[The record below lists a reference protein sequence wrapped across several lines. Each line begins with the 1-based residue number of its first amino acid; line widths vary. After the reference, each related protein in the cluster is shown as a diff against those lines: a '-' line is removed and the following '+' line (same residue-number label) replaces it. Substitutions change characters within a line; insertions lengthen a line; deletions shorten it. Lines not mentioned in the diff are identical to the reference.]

1 MANNFQDVQQGAIDL
16 IDRIKQEVKG
26 LDDQVKQLNENV
38 KKLTTSGGI
47 TPQKTVD
54 QIKALEAEMTKLNS
68 VIKKQEVQAKKLK
81 EVREAES
88 KKIKPYIH
96 SLTQLASVKKAEAAA
111 SEKLR
116 KSRLKEQDA
125 TNASRKALQKQKDAT
140 IKANLREQ
148 DAINSNRK
156 ALQKQKQAY
165 IEANRPYSQLIANHK
180 RAKAALQDAIVAHGK
195 NSREVK
201 KATIAYDKYNRKVL
215 QAQKATSNFS
225 KKGLGGVFRGFSN
238 LLGAFGVVGG
248 VMAFADFTKS
258 VINTIKELDQLNF
271 TLQAVVKN
279 EGELARTKA
288 FLTDLSMKYG
298 SELLSTTNRY
308 VKFNVAARQAG
319 LTLKE
324 TERIFETVTETSAIL
339 GLKTDELTGV
349 YLALEQMLSKGKV
362 TTEELR
368 RQLGERLPGAFD
380 LMAKALKVTTAELDE
395 MLKAGEVL
403 SKEALPLLTDEIEKF
418 YGLTGEGVDTL
429 QTATQKLSSSWDL
442 LIETLN
448 NSVGIGGLWQG
459 ILEGLSDALNGVNN
473 FIQGTQ
479 AVSKSSAFIEYF
491 KELQDNIDDT
501 IPKYKQLG
509 KATSEMREIEE
520 KIFKQREVLSNLKNN
535 RISVPSSFIVK
546 ATKELGKLEGR
557 YEALGRFK
565 QLLNDKSEA
574 EKKNLIQTILRY
586 KQKNDVI
593 DVNTD
598 LVKLEKMNVEEL
610 QTAYDNLMKGVEE
623 RQKNTIPF
631 YENLI
636 KKNEE
641 LRSTLKDT
649 NKEDLETAKNLTN
662 QNKIYRTKIDLLRAI
677 NKAQKKV
684 NKSSKE
690 EIEERPKKPKINTED
705 FFDQQ
710 IANLKKEQKA
720 VADTSKEYAFYNQL
734 IENIVAAKE
743 KLIGCKQ
750 R

>member
-1 MANNFQDVQQGAIDL
+1 M
-16 IDRIKQEVKG
+16 
-26 LDDQVKQLNENV
+26 
-38 KKLTTSGGI
+38 
-47 TPQKTVD
+47 
-54 QIKALEAEMTKLNS
+54 
-68 VIKKQEVQAKKLK
+68 
-81 EVREAES
+81 
-88 KKIKPYIH
+88 
-96 SLTQLASVKKAEAAA
+96 
-111 SEKLR
+111 
-116 KSRLKEQDA
+116 
-125 TNASRKALQKQKDAT
+125 
-140 IKANLREQ
+140 
-148 DAINSNRK
+148 
-156 ALQKQKQAY
+156 
-165 IEANRPYSQLIANHK
+165 
-180 RAKAALQDAIVAHGK
+180 
-195 NSREVK
+195 
-201 KATIAYDKYNRKVL
+201 
-215 QAQKATSNFS
+215 
-225 KKGLGGVFRGFSN
+225 GGVFRGFSN

-520 KIFKQREVLSNLKNN
+520 KIFKQREVLSN
-535 RISVPSSFIVK
+535 
-546 ATKELGKLEGR
+546 
-557 YEALGRFK
+557 FK
-565 QLLNDKSEA
+565 K
-574 EKKNLIQTILRY
+574 
-586 KQKNDVI
+586 
-593 DVNTD
+593 
-598 LVKLEKMNVEEL
+598 
-610 QTAYDNLMKGVEE
+610 
-623 RQKNTIPF
+623 
-631 YENLI
+631 
-636 KKNEE
+636 
-641 LRSTLKDT
+641 
-649 NKEDLETAKNLTN
+649 
-662 QNKIYRTKIDLLRAI
+662 
-677 NKAQKKV
+677 
-684 NKSSKE
+684 
-690 EIEERPKKPKINTED
+690 
-705 FFDQQ
+705 
-710 IANLKKEQKA
+710 
-720 VADTSKEYAFYNQL
+720 
-734 IENIVAAKE
+734 
-743 KLIGCKQ
+743 
-750 R
+750 